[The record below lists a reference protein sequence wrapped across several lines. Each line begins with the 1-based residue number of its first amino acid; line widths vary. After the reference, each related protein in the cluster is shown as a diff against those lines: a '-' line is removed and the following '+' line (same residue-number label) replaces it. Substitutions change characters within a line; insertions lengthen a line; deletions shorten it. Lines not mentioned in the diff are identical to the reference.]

1 LFFFLIL
8 HCLDLMSFDEELFL
22 PGIKLAA
29 SNFFSY
35 DIKRDI
41 LELALPSYLLQS
53 SRRLIMYTIST
64 CVEDI
69 LMDIIEAMRV
79 N

>member
-1 LFFFLIL
+1 
-8 HCLDLMSFDEELFL
+8 MSFDEELFL

-29 SNFFSY
+29 CNFFSY

-69 LMDIIEAMRV
+69 LMDIIEAVRV